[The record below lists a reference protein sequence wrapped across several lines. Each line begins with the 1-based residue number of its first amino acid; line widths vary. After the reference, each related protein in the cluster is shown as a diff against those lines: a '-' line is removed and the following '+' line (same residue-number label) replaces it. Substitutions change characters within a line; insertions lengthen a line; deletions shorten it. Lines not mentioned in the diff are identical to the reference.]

1 MAKLHVE
8 TCCCAAMDGMDE
20 GSVDLVLA
28 DPPYGDVVA
37 HDWDDAAN
45 QTPFDQRW
53 VKRAARVLRPGGA
66 LLVYGSPERLALS
79 RLLLHAVDHAGL
91 RLVQQLAWC
100 YTQGGGSRVSQM
112 KRYAVQHELLLWL
125 EKPGGQRVF
134 NAAEGVEHYS
144 DEDRAVALAKGK
156 RRVTDASLDRGR
168 PPRSFLDF
176 PRENSRS
183 SERQL
188 GSHPC
193 MKPLALCEH
202 LVKLHSNPGDV
213 VLVPFAGS
221 GSEMV
226 ASAQLGRTTVGAETS
241 KEYCDLVRRRLESKG
256 VALSVE
262 KAGSAG

>member
-1 MAKLHVE
+1 MATLHVAA
-8 TCCCAAMDGMDE
+8 CCCAAMDGMRE

-28 DPPYGDVVA
+28 DPPYGDVVSQV
-37 HDWDDAAN
+37 WDSAAE
-45 QTPFDQRW
+45 QTPFDRQW
-53 VKRAARVLRPGGA
+53 VERAARVLRPGGA
-66 LLVYGSPERLALS
+66 LIVYGSPERLALS
-79 RLLLHAVDHAGL
+79 RLLLFAVDHAGL
-91 RLVQQLAWC
+91 RLVQQLTWC

-112 KRYAVQHELLLWL
+112 KKYAVQHEPVLWL
-125 EKPGGQRVF
+125 EKSGGDRVF
-134 NAAEGVEHYS
+134 NAAEGAEHYS

-183 SERQL
+183 KERQF

-202 LVKLHSNPGDV
+202 LVKLHSNRGDV

-226 ASAQLGRTTVGAETS
+226 AGAQLGREVVGAETS
-241 KEYCDLVRRRLESKG
+241 KDYCEIVKRRLEAKG
-256 VALSVE
+256 LVLHAVC
-262 KAGSAG
+262 G